1 MSGTTIF
8 TVKSVCV
15 YVKHSNFVIAMW
27 YGIECRRTVD
37 WHRGECSL
45 FIQSTS
51 TVVYLLNIQIP
62 VMNEVPVFTKID
74 REEKEGREDERKGKK
89 GGTDSLRQGKV
100 TGLGE
105 KSRRKRKKG
114 REDSKV
120 LQWKC
125 GRGQKR

>member
-1 MSGTTIF
+1 
-8 TVKSVCV
+8 
-15 YVKHSNFVIAMW
+15 MW

-89 GGTDSLRQGKV
+89 GGTD
-100 TGLGE
+100 
-105 KSRRKRKKG
+105 
-114 REDSKV
+114 RE
-120 LQWKC
+120 
-125 GRGQKR
+125 R

>member
-37 WHRGECSL
+37 WHRGECFL

-51 TVVYLLNIQIP
+51 TVVYLFNIQIP
-62 VMNEVPVFTKID
+62 VMNEVPVFTKMT
-74 REEKEGREDERKGKK
+74 GKK
-89 GGTDSLRQGKV
+89 KREGKMR
-100 TGLGE
+100 G
-105 KSRRKRKKG
+105 KAKR
-114 REDSKV
+114 EV
-120 LQWKC
+120 QTA
-125 GRGQKR
+125 